1 MKTNLPDE
9 QLMEDPNA
17 LLERAIIEEY
27 FRSRGLTPET
37 LEHLPKRTKKKLMT
51 EACRYASLKLSELEA
66 RAHFVDQVHAA
77 NKQTVS
83 A

>member
-9 QLMEDPNA
+9 PRMEDPNA
-17 LLERAIIEEY
+17 LLEKAIIEEY
-27 FRSRGLTPET
+27 LRSRGLTPET
-37 LEHLPKRTKKKLMT
+37 LGHLPKRTRKKIMT
-51 EACRYASLKLSELEA
+51 EACRYASLKLTELEA

-77 NKQTVS
+77 NKQSVS